1 MKKSFLFRAVAVT
14 AALAIALSCTKEGN
28 GDNNGNE
35 GNEGGNGNTEY
46 EYALIAAP
54 QALSF
59 GWNQPAAQSVTVTT
73 NSPAGFTVGQ
83 PADWYTAVAN
93 GNKVIITPSTNEGDA
108 RFHELV
114 LSAEGAPD
122 VKILVNQ
129 DKKGEIPSS
138 LQGSKYIVWQLDQSS
153 AEYLGNKI
161 ILNLGENGTT
171 CFFYIWPAG
180 DSLVGDETASG
191 PGFYGYM
198 TGYMALQVGNIGW
211 SGAGYVFTDAKGTEG
226 QEGYEDQDI
235 TLKPVTDQIMA
246 DNGEG
251 WFFHAAVK
259 GTPGAGSYFTVCGNS
274 DAEGYKVAWDD
285 YNITANDWTE
295 IEVPMSNLISYGW
308 TGFAEETN
316 NLVVGSGSTP
326 GQKVHFDAVFIYKK

>member
-1 MKKSFLFRAVAVT
+1 MKRIWIFKAAAVA
-14 AALAIALSCTKEGN
+14 AAMTMIFSCSKEEAGDKTN
-28 GDNNGNE
+28 GDNGDS
-35 GNEGGNGNTEY
+35 GNTGNA

-73 NSPAGFTVGQ
+73 NSPSGFTVGQ
-83 PADWYTAVAN
+83 PADWYTAVAS

-114 LSAEGAPD
+114 LSAEGAND
-122 VKILVNQ
+122 VKILINQ

-153 AEYLGNKI
+153 AEFLGNKI

-180 DSLVGDETASG
+180 DSLVGDDTASG
-191 PGFYGYM
+191 PGFYGYQ
-198 TGYMALQVGNIGW
+198 TGYMALQVGNVGW

-226 QEGYEDQDI
+226 QEGYEDQDV
-235 TLKPVTDQIMA
+235 TLKPVTDQIIA

-259 GTPGAGSYFTVCGNS
+259 GTPGAGSYFTVCGMS
-274 DAEGYKVAWDD
+274 DAEGYKVAWDE

-295 IEVPMSNLISYGW
+295 IEVPMSTLISYGW

-316 NLVVGSGSTP
+316 NLVVGSGSVA
-326 GQKVHFDAVFIYKK
+326 GQKVHYDAVFIYKK